1 MAQTSPIVTTSPELF
16 HNVFNASPI
25 GIVVEN
31 MDGQPLFVN
40 PAFCSF
46 LGFTEQELHSKH
58 CVDFSPPEDAAKDWV
73 LFQQLRA
80 GSIDHYQLEKRYFR
94 KDGSLVWGS
103 LSISLLKSHP
113 SPLVIA
119 MVEDITARKA
129 AEEGRF
135 RHTAIVES
143 AQDAIISKNLE
154 ARITTWNACAERIFG
169 YTEEEAVGQPITI
182 IIPPYLQDEENEIL
196 TRLKAGGRI
205 EHYETKRLT
214 KTGTEVD
221 VSLTIGPIKDATGC
235 VVGFSKI
242 AHEITERKRA
252 EEELQESE
260 EKFRSVFRDAGIG
273 MVIVSP
279 DGRFLAAN
287 KAFCECL
294 GYTEEELRARTVESV
309 TFKEDWPPFSQK
321 LREAVAEGR
330 NFQWFE
336 KRCLHKSG
344 RIVNTET
351 SASLIRSK
359 DGAPRYFVAEVL
371 DVTSRIQA
379 QLALSEMTRKLIEAQ
394 EQERARIGRELHDD
408 INQRLSMLAVE
419 LEQLQDDPSDFP
431 RRALELRR
439 QTDEISRD
447 VQALSHELHSSK
459 LEYLGVVA
467 GIRSWCRE
475 FAERQKIAVD
485 FTGDVSIVFP
495 PEVGLTLFRV
505 LQEGLHNAVKHSG
518 VKRVEVQIHK
528 HLGEIHLIIN
538 DMGNGFDIEM
548 VQGNGLGLTSMRE
561 RVRLVNGT
569 IDIQSKPTS
578 GTTLHVRV
586 PFKPGPTPNRPPDN
600 TEIFH

>member
-252 EEELQESE
+252 EEELQESQ

-309 TFKEDWPPFSQK
+309 TFKEDWPSFSQK

-336 KRCLHKSG
+336 KRCLHKGG

>member
-351 SASLIRSK
+351 SPSLIRSK

-569 IDIQSKPTS
+569 VDIQSKPTS

>member
-1 MAQTSPIVTTSPELF
+1 
-16 HNVFNASPI
+16 
-25 GIVVEN
+25 
-31 MDGQPLFVN
+31 
-40 PAFCSF
+40 
-46 LGFTEQELHSKH
+46 LHSKH

-196 TRLKAGGRI
+196 TRVKAGGRI

-447 VQALSHELHSSK
+447 VQGLSHELHSSK

>member
-1 MAQTSPIVTTSPELF
+1 
-16 HNVFNASPI
+16 
-25 GIVVEN
+25 

-505 LQEGLHNAVKHSG
+505 LQEGLHNAVRHSG

-548 VQGNGLGLTSMRE
+548 VQGNGLGLTSMVYYAWLTLKSDSGLWEEYLFSNFE
-561 RVRLVNGT
+561 RLARFDEAFTKFVESFGKR
-569 IDIQSKPTS
+569 D
-578 GTTLHVRV
+578 
-586 PFKPGPTPNRPPDN
+586 
-600 TEIFH
+600 

>member
-1 MAQTSPIVTTSPELF
+1 
-16 HNVFNASPI
+16 
-25 GIVVEN
+25 
-31 MDGQPLFVN
+31 
-40 PAFCSF
+40 
-46 LGFTEQELHSKH
+46 
-58 CVDFSPPEDAAKDWV
+58 
-73 LFQQLRA
+73 
-80 GSIDHYQLEKRYFR
+80 
-94 KDGSLVWGS
+94 
-103 LSISLLKSHP
+103 
-113 SPLVIA
+113 
-119 MVEDITARKA
+119 
-129 AEEGRF
+129 
-135 RHTAIVES
+135 
-143 AQDAIISKNLE
+143 
-154 ARITTWNACAERIFG
+154 
-169 YTEEEAVGQPITI
+169 
-182 IIPPYLQDEENEIL
+182 
-196 TRLKAGGRI
+196 
-205 EHYETKRLT
+205 
-214 KTGTEVD
+214 
-221 VSLTIGPIKDATGC
+221 

-394 EQERARIGRELHDD
+394 EQERARMGRELHDD

-475 FAERQKIAVD
+475 FAERQKIVVD

>member
-394 EQERARIGRELHDD
+394 EQERARMGRELHDD

-475 FAERQKIAVD
+475 FAERQKIVVD